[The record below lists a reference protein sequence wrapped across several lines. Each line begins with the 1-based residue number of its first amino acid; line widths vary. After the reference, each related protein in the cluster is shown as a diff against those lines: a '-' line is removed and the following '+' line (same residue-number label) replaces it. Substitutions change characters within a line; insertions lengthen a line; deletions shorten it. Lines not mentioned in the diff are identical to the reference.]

1 MTDVEEAFAE
11 FVASGRSGRRNALP
25 DILGSPSGSTNPELP
40 LQLSELSIKSGKP
53 TQCTSMCKDGNP
65 QREMQRNNT
74 IGHSIHFVFVS
85 K

>member
-40 LQLSELSIKSGKP
+40 LQLSELSIKSDEGSEAQSPSAEAPSGQTEGDK
-53 TQCTSMCKDGNP
+53 KDGS
-65 QREMQRNNT
+65 T
-74 IGHSIHFVFVS
+74 
-85 K
+85 